1 MEVNHFQDDLM
12 NWYEKEARDLPWRRE
27 PSPYGI
33 WVSEMMLQQTRVET
47 VIPYYNR
54 FMAAFPDVFALAQGE
69 EEQLLKLWQGLG
81 YYTRARNLKKGA
93 EMVVKN
99 YQGKLPEDKELLMK
113 IPGVG
118 PYVSS
123 AIASMA
129 FQKPVASMDGN
140 LYRVLARLYLWE
152 EEINGVRS
160 KRALTQLAEN
170 LLHRERP
177 GDFNQAMMDLG
188 ATFCIPNG
196 DPLCNRCP
204 VRQHCKAYSEEK
216 TDSIPVKTGKK
227 PRKVLDKTVFLV
239 RYQNYVVLRKRPD
252 KGLLAGLWELP
263 NVDGHLS
270 WEQAQSFLQG
280 GGIMWGDFHERGAS
294 KHVFSHLEWRM
305 KGYEMVLNNRM
316 LFSGTE
322 PYVHWQWVTLEA
334 LHQQH
339 SIPSA
344 FRDYIKLL

>member
-1 MEVNHFQDDLM
+1 MHVNQFQEDLI

-33 WVSEMMLQQTRVET
+33 WVSEIMLQQTRVET

-54 FMAAFPDVFALAQGE
+54 FMETFPDIFVLALGE

-93 EMVVKN
+93 EIVVKN
-99 YQGKLPEDKELLMK
+99 YQGKMPEDREELMK

-129 FQKPVASMDGN
+129 FQKPVVSMDGN

-152 EEINGVRS
+152 EEINGVHS

-188 ATFCIPNG
+188 ATICIPNG
-196 DPLCNRCP
+196 APLCGQCP
-204 VRQHCKAYSEEK
+204 VSVHCQAYREEK

-227 PRKVLDKTVFLV
+227 PRKVLDITVFLV
-239 RYQNYVVLRKRPD
+239 RYENYVVLRKRPNP
-252 KGLLAGLWELP
+252 GLLAGLWEFP
-263 NVDGHLS
+263 NVDGQLS
-270 WEQAQSFLQG
+270 WDQAQSFLKR
-280 GGIMWGDFHERGAS
+280 GGILWEDFREIGGS
-294 KHVFSHLEWRM
+294 KHVFTHLEWRM
-305 KGYEMVLNNRM
+305 KGYEIVINDRIS
-316 LFSGTE
+316 FPGTE
-322 PYVHWQWVTLEA
+322 PYNHWQWVELEM
-334 LHQQH
+334 LHQAY

-344 FRDYIKLL
+344 FRDYMKLL